1 MTIFDRY
8 LIRRFLHV
16 FVIGFISLFGLY
28 VVMDGFT
35 NVDNFQALC
44 PGEGI
49 GMVLQVMARHYLFQ
63 AFDFFGQIGPI
74 LVVISTMVVFGLL
87 QKHSE
92 IYPILSAGVPTFRL
106 MIPIMTIAGVM
117 LLLIGL
123 NQELLI
129 PRIVHQLQKPQE
141 FQVGGIRKVT
151 PVNDAATN
159 ILITAHELNLTQNR
173 LNQAEFVLPIPDIA
187 EETTTIKAAYAER
200 LPATSKRPAG
210 WLLRDADP
218 QWDELQLSP
227 AGKQVVYAGEKPG
240 QLFVVSEIELDQFYD
255 QKTNQRL
262 LSTVEVIDRLKIPAA
277 TDGAFSHLALTLH
290 KRLTGWMVT
299 LLAVTLTIPLIVR
312 KEKLSLVGNL
322 AMCVAVLLLV
332 MGVTEGSYY
341 LGRAH
346 LLTLDLA
353 AWLPVIFC
361 GGLSACLSTKVQT

>member
-16 FVIGFISLFGLY
+16 FAIGFISMFGLY

-44 PGEGI
+44 PGEGV
-49 GMVLQVMARHYLFQ
+49 GMVLQVMARHYMFQ
-63 AFDFFGQIGPI
+63 SCDFFSQIGPI
-74 LVVISTMVVFGLL
+74 LVVVSTMVVFGLL

-92 IYPILSAGVPTFRL
+92 IYPVLSAGVPTFRL
-106 MIPIMTIAGVM
+106 MYPIMTISGVM
-117 LLLIGL
+117 LLLIAL

-141 FQVGGIRKVT
+141 FQLGGVRKVT
-151 PVNDAATN
+151 PVSDVTTN
-159 ILITAHELNLTQNR
+159 ILITAQELNLTEKR

-187 EETTTIKAAYAER
+187 EETTTIKAACAER
-200 LPATSKRPAG
+200 LPATASRPAG
-210 WLLRDADP
+210 WLLHDAQP
-218 QWDELQLSP
+218 PWDELQLSSK
-227 AGKQVVYAGEKPG
+227 GKQVVYSTLEPG
-240 QLFVVSEIELDQFYD
+240 QLFVRSEIELDQFYD

-262 LSTVEVIDRLKIPAA
+262 LSTVEVIDRLKMPAA
-277 TDGAFSHLALTLH
+277 TSGAFSQLALTLH
-290 KRLTGWMVT
+290 KRLTSWMVT

-322 AMCVAVLLLV
+322 AMCVAVLALV
-332 MGVTEGSYY
+332 LGVTEGSYY

-353 AWLPVIFC
+353 AWLPIIFC